1 VAAALGAGG
10 RRGAPRDREGPRRLQ
25 RGVGIPG
32 SRIDRLREL
41 LEEPLLVSA
50 PVNVLYL
57 TGFDSS
63 NAALL
68 VEPDRVRL
76 FTDFRYAE
84 RARELE
90 GVEVEET
97 ERHIYSDLEGRLPRR
112 MGFEADALTYANF
125 ELLQAVGGV
134 DPVPR
139 RGLVES
145 LRAVKEP
152 GELEA
157 IRRATEVTNRTY
169 ERLAEERFSGRT
181 EKELVWRMTELFHEE
196 GADEPAFAIDIA
208 AGPTAASPHA
218 VPGDRVVEEGDLVLV
233 DAGAKVDGYCS
244 DCTRTF
250 AVGEISDSLREI
262 YELTRLAQ
270 QAGLDAVHPGATG
283 READAAARAVIAE
296 AGYGESFGHGLGHG
310 IGLLVHEAPNLRPE
324 STDTLAAGNVVTVE
338 PGIYLSGVGGVRI
351 EDLVVV
357 TEDGCDALT
366 SFPKDLIAVR

>member
-1 VAAALGAGG
+1 
-10 RRGAPRDREGPRRLQ
+10 
-25 RGVGIPG
+25 
-32 SRIDRLREL
+32 
-41 LEEPLLVSA
+41 VSA

-63 NAALL
+63 NAVLL
-68 VEPDRVRL
+68 VEADRVRL

-84 RARELE
+84 RARELD

-112 MGFEADALTYANF
+112 IGFEADALTYANF

-134 DPVPR
+134 ELARR

-152 GELEA
+152 GELDA

-218 VPGDRVVEEGDLVLV
+218 VPGDRVVQEGELVLV

-250 AVGEISDSLREI
+250 AVGEISDSLQEI

-270 QAGLDAVHPGATG
+270 QAGLDAVRPGAIG
-283 READAAARAVIAE
+283 RDVDAAARAVIAD

-324 STDTLAAGNVVTVE
+324 STDVLAAGNAVTVE
-338 PGIYLSGVGGVRI
+338 PGIYLSVVGGVRI

-366 SFPKDLIAVR
+366 TFPKELMTVS

>member
-1 VAAALGAGG
+1 M
-10 RRGAPRDREGPRRLQ
+10 
-25 RGVGIPG
+25 
-32 SRIDRLREL
+32 
-41 LEEPLLVSA
+41 SA

-63 NAALL
+63 NAVLL
-68 VEPDRVRL
+68 VEADRVRL

-84 RARELE
+84 RARELD

-112 MGFEADALTYANF
+112 IGFEADALTYANF
-125 ELLQAVGGV
+125 ELLQAVGGMELAR
-134 DPVPR
+134 R

-152 GELEA
+152 GELAA

-218 VPGDRVVEEGDLVLV
+218 VPGDRVVQEGELVLV

-250 AVGEISDSLREI
+250 AVGEISDSLQDI

-270 QAGLDAVHPGATG
+270 QAGLDAVRPGAIG
-283 READAAARAVIAE
+283 RDVDAAARAVIAD

-324 STDTLAAGNVVTVE
+324 STDVLAAGNAVTVE

-366 SFPKDLIAVR
+366 TFPKELMTVS